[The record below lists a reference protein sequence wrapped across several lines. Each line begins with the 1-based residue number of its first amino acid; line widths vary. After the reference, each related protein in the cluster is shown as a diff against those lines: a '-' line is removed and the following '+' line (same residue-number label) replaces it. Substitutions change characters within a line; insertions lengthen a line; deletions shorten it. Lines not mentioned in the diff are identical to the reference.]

1 MLDKWAKIAY
11 NTHISQAMVLRQP
24 KPLRSDEM
32 KDVTTVAKTVK
43 ANLKA
48 LGITAKAKSS
58 RGWMMDAIY
67 VTVSSELVKTVYDLT
82 RKYETDNLVIIVQA

>member
-1 MLDKWAKIAY
+1 
-11 NTHISQAMVLRQP
+11 
-24 KPLRSDEM
+24 M
-32 KDVTTVAKTVK
+32 KDVTTVAKTIK
-43 ANLKA
+43 ANLKV
-48 LGITAKAKSS
+48 LGITAKAKSR